1 MECNLQSKKSKSNNV
16 MIDLTEFSDI
26 APFTDEEADAALTR
40 LSNHPNT
47 KWVSK
52 FIFPDKPESFLAE
65 VLRNIHTVDQF
76 QSVVMAKAI
85 QWVIDTSM
93 TDFTYEGI
101 ENLKALDGKFL
112 AMSNHR
118 DIILDP
124 ALFQIILQ
132 QNHLPETQICVGDNL
147 LKFKSVELLIRSNRM
162 IKVIRGISARELYLS
177 SQLLSRYIRETVTS
191 GTSSVWIAQRQG
203 RTKDGWDTTEQG
215 LLKMLDMSG
224 TKDFVQ
230 NFLELN
236 IVPMSI
242 SYEYEPCDIMKA
254 RELLISR
261 TQKYVKGE
269 TEDLESIMTGIR
281 QPKGHVHLTI
291 GKPLTEEEIR
301 EASLCDKNDRYQQ
314 IRHAVDRR
322 VIEGYKLWKTNY
334 MAYDLV
340 NDTDKYA
347 GEYTSEDME
356 AFKSYIARQFMRVE
370 PNLNRQDLA
379 EILLRIYSNPVQ
391 AKEQL
396 D

>member
-1 MECNLQSKKSKSNNV
+1 M
-16 MIDLTEFSDI
+16 MDLTEFSDI

-52 FIFPDKPESFLAE
+52 FIFPDKPETFLGE

-76 QSVVMAKAI
+76 QTMVMAKAI
-85 QWVIDTSM
+85 QWVIDSSM
-93 TDFTYEGI
+93 TDFTSEGI
-101 ENLKALDGKFL
+101 EKLQALEGKYV

-124 ALFQIILQ
+124 ALFQLLLQ
-132 QNHLPETQICVGDNL
+132 KHHLPETQICVGDNL

-191 GTSSVWIAQRQG
+191 GTSAVWIAQRQG
-203 RTKDGWDTTEQG
+203 RTKDGMDITEQG

-224 TKDFVQ
+224 TKDFVE
-230 NFLELN
+230 NFKELN

-254 RELLISR
+254 REVLISR

-291 GKPLTEEEIR
+291 GDPLTEEEIR
-301 EASLCDKNDRYQQ
+301 EASFCDKNDRYQS

-322 VIEGYKLWKTNY
+322 VIKGYKLWKTNY
-334 MAYDLV
+334 IAYDLV
-340 NDTDKYA
+340 NQTDKYA
-347 GEYTSEDME
+347 GHYTAEDME
-356 AFKSYIARQFMRVE
+356 AFKAYMARQFMRVE
-370 PNLNRQDLA
+370 PNLNRRELMDIFLH
-379 EILLRIYSNPVQ
+379 IYGNPVL

-396 D
+396 

>member
-1 MECNLQSKKSKSNNV
+1 M
-16 MIDLTEFSDI
+16 MDLTEFSDI

-52 FIFPDKPESFLAE
+52 FIFPDKPETFLGE

-76 QSVVMAKAI
+76 QTVVMAKAI
-85 QWVIDTSM
+85 QWVIDSSM
-93 TDFTYEGI
+93 TDFTSDGI
-101 ENLKALDGKFL
+101 EKLQALEGKYV

-124 ALFQIILQ
+124 ALFQLLLQ
-132 QNHLPETQICVGDNL
+132 KHHLPETQICVGDNL

-191 GTSSVWIAQRQG
+191 GTSAVWIAQRQG
-203 RTKDGWDTTEQG
+203 RTKDGMDITEQG

-224 TKDFVQ
+224 TKDFVE
-230 NFLELN
+230 NFKELN

-254 RELLISR
+254 REVLISR

-281 QPKGHVHLTI
+281 QPKGQVHLTI
-291 GKPLTEEEIR
+291 GDPLTEEEIR
-301 EASLCDKNDRYQQ
+301 EASFCDKNDRYQF

-322 VIEGYKLWKTNY
+322 VIKGYKLWKTNY
-334 MAYDLV
+334 MAYDLA
-340 NDTDKYA
+340 NHSDKYA
-347 GEYTSEDME
+347 GEYTVEDLE
-356 AFKSYIARQFMRVE
+356 AFKSYMARQFMRVE
-370 PNLNRQDLA
+370 PNLNRKELMD
-379 EILLRIYSNPVQ
+379 IFLRIYSNPVQ

-396 D
+396 

>member
-1 MECNLQSKKSKSNNV
+1 M
-16 MIDLTEFSDI
+16 MDLTEFSDI

-52 FIFPDKPESFLAE
+52 FIFPDKPESFLGE

-85 QWVIDTSM
+85 QWVIDSSM
-93 TDFTYEGI
+93 TEFTSEGI
-101 ENLKALDGKFL
+101 EKLQSLEGKYV

-124 ALFQIILQ
+124 ALFQLLLQ
-132 QNHLPETQICVGDNL
+132 KNHLPETQICVGDNL

-191 GTSSVWIAQRQG
+191 GTAAVWIAQRQG
-203 RTKDGWDTTEQG
+203 RTKDGLDITEQG

-224 TKDFVQ
+224 TGDFVA
-230 NFLELN
+230 NFKELN

-254 RELLISR
+254 REMLISR

-281 QPKGHVHLTI
+281 QPKGQVHLTI
-291 GKPLTEEEIR
+291 GDPLTEEEIR
-301 EASLCDKNDRYQQ
+301 DASFCDKNDRYQS
-314 IRHAVDRR
+314 IRQAVDRR
-322 VIEGYKLWKTNY
+322 VIKGYKLWKTNY
-334 MAYDLV
+334 IAYDLV
-340 NDTDKYA
+340 NQTDKYA
-347 GEYTSEDME
+347 GHYTAEDME
-356 AFKSYIARQFMRVE
+356 AFKAYMARQFMRVE
-370 PNLNRQDLA
+370 PNLNRKELM
-379 EILLRIYSNPVQ
+379 EIFLKIYSNPVL

-396 D
+396 

>member
-1 MECNLQSKKSKSNNV
+1 

-52 FIFPDKPESFLAE
+52 FIFPDKPETFLAE

-85 QWVIDTSM
+85 QWVVDTSM

-101 ENLKALDGKFL
+101 ENLKALDGKYL

-124 ALFQIILQ
+124 ALFQIVLQ

-370 PNLNRQDLA
+370 PNLNRQDLT

>member
-1 MECNLQSKKSKSNNV
+1 M
-16 MIDLTEFSDI
+16 MDLTEFSDI

-52 FIFPDKPESFLAE
+52 FIFPDKPETFLGE

-76 QSVVMAKAI
+76 QTMVMAKAI
-85 QWVIDTSM
+85 QWVIDSSM
-93 TDFTYEGI
+93 TDFTSEGI
-101 ENLKALDGKFL
+101 EKLQALEGKYV

-124 ALFQIILQ
+124 ALFQLLLQ
-132 QNHLPETQICVGDNL
+132 KHHLPETQICVGDNL

-191 GTSSVWIAQRQG
+191 GTSAVWIAQRQG
-203 RTKDGWDTTEQG
+203 RTKDGMDITEQG

-224 TKDFVQ
+224 TKDFVE
-230 NFLELN
+230 NFKELN

-254 RELLISR
+254 REVLISR

-281 QPKGHVHLTI
+281 QPKGQVHLTI
-291 GKPLTEEEIR
+291 GDPLTEEEIR
-301 EASLCDKNDRYQQ
+301 EASFCDKNDRYQF

-322 VIEGYKLWKTNY
+322 VIKGYKLWKTNY
-334 MAYDLV
+334 MAYDLA
-340 NDTDKYA
+340 NHSDKYA
-347 GEYTSEDME
+347 GEYTVEDLE
-356 AFKSYIARQFMRVE
+356 AFKSYMARQFMRVE
-370 PNLNRQDLA
+370 PNLNRKELMD
-379 EILLRIYSNPVQ
+379 IFLRIYSNPVQ

-396 D
+396 

>member
-1 MECNLQSKKSKSNNV
+1 M
-16 MIDLTEFSDI
+16 MDLTEFSDI

-52 FIFPDKPESFLAE
+52 FIFPDKPETFLGE

-76 QSVVMAKAI
+76 QTVVMAKAI
-85 QWVIDTSM
+85 QWVIDSSM
-93 TDFTYEGI
+93 TDFTSEGI
-101 ENLKALDGKFL
+101 EKLQALEGKYV

-124 ALFQIILQ
+124 ALFQLLLQ
-132 QNHLPETQICVGDNL
+132 KHHLPETQICVGDNL

-191 GTSSVWIAQRQG
+191 GTSAVWIAQRQG
-203 RTKDGWDTTEQG
+203 RTKDGMDITEQG

-224 TKDFVQ
+224 TKDFVE
-230 NFLELN
+230 NFKELN

-254 RELLISR
+254 REVLISR

-281 QPKGHVHLTI
+281 QPKGQVHLTI
-291 GKPLTEEEIR
+291 GDPLTEEEIR
-301 EASLCDKNDRYQQ
+301 EASFCDKNDRYQF

-322 VIEGYKLWKTNY
+322 VIKGYKLWKTNY
-334 MAYDLV
+334 MAYDLA
-340 NDTDKYA
+340 NHSDKYA
-347 GEYTSEDME
+347 GEYTVEDLE
-356 AFKSYIARQFMRVE
+356 AFKSYMARQFMRVE
-370 PNLNRQDLA
+370 PNLNRKELMD
-379 EILLRIYSNPVQ
+379 IFLRIYSNPVQ

-396 D
+396 